1 MAKPTVE
8 QRLEEGVGIVSL
20 NRPDKHNALN
30 DEMSAE
36 LRQAFEWAF
45 DTPEVRC
52 VLLRGEGRSFCSG
65 RDTTVLGHR
74 AGDESDFAFVR
85 RAQDGRL
92 SMLDAPKPIVAAMRG
107 HVIGGGLEM
116 ALAADMRVAADD
128 VRLRLPEIRYGILP
142 DTGGTQFLTALIGPS
157 KTKYLVMSGQAVEA
171 EQALQWGIVDW
182 VVAPEALDEE
192 ALRIAKQLASG
203 PPLAIAMAKQL
214 IDQFHGESV
223 RRGIREELLA
233 QSALFKTE
241 DYQEARS
248 ALREKRSPR
257 YKGK

>member
-1 MAKPTVE
+1 
-8 QRLEEGVGIVSL
+8 
-20 NRPDKHNALN
+20 
-30 DEMSAE
+30 
-36 LRQAFEWAF
+36 
-45 DTPEVRC
+45 
-52 VLLRGEGRSFCSG
+52 
-65 RDTTVLGHR
+65 
-74 AGDESDFAFVR
+74 
-85 RAQDGRL
+85 
-92 SMLDAPKPIVAAMRG
+92 
-107 HVIGGGLEM
+107 M

>member
-1 MAKPTVE
+1 MAAA
-8 QRLEEGVGIVSL
+8 RLVTSL
-20 NRPDKHNALN
+20 AGAAD
-30 DEMSAE
+30 
-36 LRQAFEWAF
+36 Q
-45 DTPEVRC
+45 
-52 VLLRGEGRSFCSG
+52 
-65 RDTTVLGHR
+65 R
-74 AGDESDFAFVR
+74 AGAYSELTALAHGDAADATT
-85 RAQDGRL
+85 GL
-92 SMLDAPKPIVAAMRG
+92 SNATLHI
-107 HVIGGGLEM
+107 GGLEGE
-116 ALAADMRVAADD
+116 ALEDEAMLAE
-128 VRLRLPEIRYGILP
+128 RL
-142 DTGGTQFLTALIGPS
+142 GTFGTVLAVTLRS
-157 KTKYLVMSGQAVEA
+157 RCAVEA